1 MDKHSSFL
9 GLFVS
14 FGDNMTLTICSL
26 LMSAALTS
34 HDVTRL
40 LILMPLWL
48 VSNFLKVSCGE
59 ERKVKKEGN
68 ESQKER
74 VGIGRSL

>member
-1 MDKHSSFL
+1 
-9 GLFVS
+9 
-14 FGDNMTLTICSL
+14 
-26 LMSAALTS
+26 MSAALTS